1 MSYSVEFTPEDLD
14 SLGELTPTIQGR
26 ILRKIR
32 WLSENFDDVTPQALS
47 ADLSGL
53 FKLRVVDYR
62 IIYSFGTE
70 VQIITIHK
78 IGHRRDVYKLR
89 G

>member
-1 MSYSVEFTPEDLD
+1 MSYNVEFTLTGID
-14 SLGELTPTIQGR
+14 SLEQLTSTIQER

-53 FKLRVVDYR
+53 FKLRVGDYR
-62 IIYSFGTE
+62 VIYSFDTE
-70 VQIITIHK
+70 IQIMTIHK
-78 IGHRRDVYKLR
+78 VGHRKDIYS
-89 G
+89 